1 MRFAQRKVRVR
12 AMAQTATKE
21 KVVLAYSG
29 GLDTSVCLKW
39 LQVEKGLDVI
49 AVCGNVGQDES
60 DLAAIKQ
67 KAIDMGG
74 NRFLRGRYARGIRQ

>member
-1 MRFAQRKVRVR
+1 
-12 AMAQTATKE
+12 MAQTATKE

-39 LQVEKGLDVI
+39 LQVEKGFDVI

-67 KAIDMGG
+67 KATIWGQLLLLQLICAK
-74 NRFLRGRYARGIRQ
+74 NTPTNI